1 MIGDEKVRELFEAMK
16 VTESI
21 TAVGFFIHNER
32 VFDWRDL
39 TRMTSFGLDEHW
51 YDLDRNRSPESR
63 GTCSERVAPYSPM
76 HGRALVAR
84 APSPVTVFGSRSRP
98 RDTV

>member
-1 MIGDEKVRELFEAMK
+1 MPNLFRLEPQVAAGGGSIIDDEKVRELLEAMK

-39 TRMTSFGLDEHW
+39 TRMTSFGSMSTGMTSIEIAPPKVGGLA
-51 YDLDRNRSPESR
+51 RSVLR
-63 GTCSERVAPYSPM
+63 RT
-76 HGRALVAR
+76 
-84 APSPVTVFGSRSRP
+84 P
-98 RDTV
+98 RCMGGLW

>member
-1 MIGDEKVRELFEAMK
+1 MK

-39 TRMTSFGLDEHW
+39 TRMTSFGSMSTGMTSIEIAPPKVGGLA
-51 YDLDRNRSPESR
+51 RSVLR
-63 GTCSERVAPYSPM
+63 RT
-76 HGRALVAR
+76 
-84 APSPVTVFGSRSRP
+84 P
-98 RDTV
+98 RCMGGLW

>member
-1 MIGDEKVRELFEAMK
+1 MFRLEPQVAAGGGSIIGDEKVRELLEAMK

-39 TRMTSFGLDEHW
+39 TRMSSFGLDEHW
-51 YDLDRNRSPESR
+51 LTSIEIAPLKVGGLARSVLR
-63 GTCSERVAPYSPM
+63 RT
-76 HGRALVAR
+76 
-84 APSPVTVFGSRSRP
+84 P
-98 RDTV
+98 RCMGGLW